1 MIAASAG
8 AFDLKTPVKQAW
20 ELSRKLVNAY
30 ETLRRLGEIEVGA
43 SPRELVFAYD
53 KINLYRYQPEALVTC
68 RAPVLIAYAL
78 VNRPYMLD
86 LQPDRSFVRRLLQ
99 QGLDVYVIDW
109 GYPTTADKYLSLD
122 DYLNIFLNDSVDFIR
137 DTTKHDAINLMGIC
151 QGGTFS
157 TIYAALYPQKI
168 KNLVTIV
175 APVDF
180 STDDGLLFRWSKKMN
195 VDAMVDHYG
204 VIPGEVLSV
213 GYLMLRPFM
222 KISKY
227 IDILE
232 VMDDR
237 DKVENFL
244 RMEQWIL
251 DSPAQ
256 AGECYRQ
263 FVKELYQKNKLV
275 EGGLEIGEEKV
286 DLKNITMP
294 LLNIYASDDHIVPPN
309 ASTPLNDLVGSAD
322 KELYSFKGGHIGV
335 FVSAKSQKELAPA
348 IARWLHQ
355 RAK

>member
-1 MIAASAG
+1 MIFPEIKNAAEET
-8 AFDLKTPVKQAW
+8 L
-20 ELSRKLVNAY
+20 ELSRKLVKAY
-30 ETLRRLGEIEVGA
+30 ETLRQIGEIEVGA
-43 SPRELVFAYD
+43 APKELVFECD
-53 KINLYRYQPEALVTC
+53 KIKLYHYKPEAPVTC
-68 RAPVLIAYAL
+68 RVPVLIAYAL

-86 LQPDRSFVRRLLQ
+86 LQPDRSFIRRLLQ
-99 QGLDVYVIDW
+99 EGLEIYVIDW
-109 GYPTTADKYLSLD
+109 GYPTAADKYLSLD

-137 DTTKHDAINLMGIC
+137 DSTRQNAINLMGIC

-157 TIYAALYPQKI
+157 TMYAALYPQKI
-168 KNLVTIV
+168 KNLITIV
-175 APVDF
+175 TPVDF

-204 VIPGEVLSV
+204 VISGDVLSV

-227 IDILE
+227 IDILD

-237 DKVENFL
+237 EKVENFL

-263 FVKELYQKNKLV
+263 FVKDLYQKNKLV
-275 EGGLEIGEEKV
+275 EGGLEIGEKQV

-309 ASTPLNDLVGSAD
+309 ASAPLNGLVGSTD

-348 IARWLHQ
+348 IASWLHK
-355 RAK
+355 RAN